1 MASHRVGLVRRVA
14 LGLSVV
20 LVAGALGFPASAED
34 AFEPDGPRTFRAVVS
49 GPASGPY
56 SLTLT
61 NTATGNKT
69 LGSANITIPGFTI
82 GTELSLVVS
91 HDSVE
96 PPLASA
102 VLEGQTIELRDL
114 GLLPEHTA
122 SLTFTGAPAI
132 DNEVCEFPIDI
143 DARQANNFQGTG
155 NALSLFGPSPLLV
168 SCEETPDI
176 RLVFLTQP
184 DDAITN
190 EVVPGNG
197 GEDSFPQVAL
207 VDDGGALV
215 NAASLEVT
223 LTILGGEPN
232 ASAPGFEDAEE
243 ATKPMVSGV
252 ATFDQLRIS
261 PGGFG
266 YKLRATAGD
275 DLAVE
280 SISFNVYDDECAPPE
295 SCTASIGEEKVFS
308 ATATGVPGPDGG
320 GLILNV
326 GGPLPATGDCT
337 FPSGV
342 KVTRIPQVG
351 ISATGVG
358 LTDKLL
364 VLTLDR
370 SYDKSVSDNDGVA
383 HYQICARS
391 SEPTSEFSLFTDRY
405 GDEVP
410 LGSWGYLPDCRDSGD
425 RPPCVLSRTK
435 SQGGFPVITLRWG
448 SRMTLG

>member
-1 MASHRVGLVRRVA
+1 
-14 LGLSVV
+14 
-20 LVAGALGFPASAED
+20 
-34 AFEPDGPRTFRAVVS
+34 
-49 GPASGPY
+49 
-56 SLTLT
+56 
-61 NTATGNKT
+61 
-69 LGSANITIPGFTI
+69 
-82 GTELSLVVS
+82 
-91 HDSVE
+91 
-96 PPLASA
+96 
-102 VLEGQTIELRDL
+102 LR
-114 GLLPEHTA
+114 
-122 SLTFTGAPAI
+122 
-132 DNEVCEFPIDI
+132 
-143 DARQANNFQGTG
+143 
-155 NALSLFGPSPLLV
+155 PSP
-168 SCEETPDI
+168 
-176 RLVFLTQP
+176 TQ
-184 DDAITN
+184 
-190 EVVPGNG
+190 G
-197 GEDSFPQVAL
+197 S
-207 VDDGGALV
+207 
-215 NAASLEVT
+215 
-223 LTILGGEPN
+223 
-232 ASAPGFEDAEE
+232 
-243 ATKPMVSGV
+243 
-252 ATFDQLRIS
+252 S

-266 YKLRATAGD
+266 YTLRATAGD

-295 SCTASIGEEKVFS
+295 SCTASIGEDKVFS